1 MLNKFNFT
9 ERMTFRSLLNAI
21 FVLLLLIV
29 ASIGLFS
36 ESINATYIFYGA
48 FAIALLIIC
57 IDLYVTSWCASAI
70 KEPLKD
76 ASDYTSKVSKAIKNV
91 GLKQE
96 SSVNRQ
102 KELLNE
108 TGKMI
113 DKLSH
118 SSEMTKKS
126 AQKVAEKSI
135 QALSMSK
142 TGEES
147 INVNISKM
155 LTLKQKIE
163 TIAEQILELSE
174 HTQQIGSIVDV
185 VEDITEQ
192 TNMLALNAAVE
203 AARAGEHGRGFA
215 VVASEFRK
223 LADQSK
229 QATTKISAL
238 IYDIQQATNSTVM
251 ATEEGTKEI
260 EAGVNLAKEVSG
272 AMKELIAVMH
282 NTVDAVE
289 GIVFAT
295 DDQFK
300 CMDEVFE
307 LMASFRSGMNESV
320 DTIEKGLNITDML
333 SKVSGS
339 IQIICDS
346 EEKTRV

>member
-1 MLNKFNFT
+1 MLNKFNFS
-9 ERMTFRSLLNAI
+9 ERMTFKSILNACLI
-21 FVLLLLIV
+21 ILLLV
-29 ASIGLFS
+29 VSSIGFFS
-36 ESINATYIFYGA
+36 KDASSVYTFYGA
-48 FAIALLIIC
+48 FTIVLIAICLDIYL
-57 IDLYVTSWCASAI
+57 TSWCTSSI

-76 ASDYTSKVSKAIKNV
+76 ASEYTNKVSKAIVNA

-96 SSVNRQ
+96 TSVNRQ
-102 KELLNE
+102 KELLSE

-113 DKLSH
+113 EKLSQ

-126 AQKVAEKSI
+126 AQKVAEKST

-142 TGEES
+142 TGDES
-147 INVNISKM
+147 INVNIAKM

-260 EAGVNLAKEVSG
+260 EAGVNIAKEVSG
-272 AMKELIAVMH
+272 AMKELIEIMYS
-282 NTVDAVE
+282 TVDSVE

-295 DDQFK
+295 DNQFK
-300 CMDEVFE
+300 YMDEVFE
-307 LMASFRSGMNESV
+307 LMATFRNGMDDSTNV
-320 DTIEKGLNITDML
+320 MEKGVNIADML
-333 SKVSGS
+333 NKVSGN
-339 IQIICDS
+339 IRTVCDS
-346 EEKTRV
+346 ESKASI